1 LYGFVE
7 HRLTVHDHD
16 VQQPGGKERFVPARS
31 TPRLQAFP
39 AEDLAFRRFV
49 AEAFAALLA
58 EVEARPELL
67 LEPEELQ
74 LRLRARYPAAVV
86 RPRDRLADP
95 GEGEILWYVYR
106 FGSVSP
112 GLRWWEEP
120 GHAWAI
126 LDDDR
131 GFVEV
136 STSLTEIV
144 EAPREAIL
152 GQLVDVLANPEDA
165 TALEDV
171 RALWGELMDRGD
183 LHATLRFRR
192 MDGSPREIEY
202 HVTKEGAGPGRHL
215 AVVREIDVA

>member
-1 LYGFVE
+1 M
-7 HRLTVHDHD
+7 
-16 VQQPGGKERFVPARS
+16 PARP

-39 AEDLAFRRFV
+39 AEDLAFRRYV
-49 AEAFAALLA
+49 ADAFATLLA
-58 EVEARPELL
+58 EVEPRPDAL

-74 LRLRARYPAAVV
+74 VRLRARYPAAVV

-95 GEGEILWYVYR
+95 GDGDLLWYVYR
-106 FGSVSP
+106 FGSISP

-131 GFVEV
+131 RFVEI
-136 STSLTEIV
+136 STSLTQIV

-152 GQLVDVLANPEDA
+152 GQLVDALSNPEDA
-165 TALEDV
+165 SALEDI
-171 RALWGELMDRGD
+171 RSLWAEFMERGE

-192 MDGSPREIEY
+192 LDGSPREIEY
-202 HVTKEGAGPGRHL
+202 HVTREGAGPERHL
-215 AVVREIDVA
+215 AVVREIETA

>member
-1 LYGFVE
+1 M
-7 HRLTVHDHD
+7 
-16 VQQPGGKERFVPARS
+16 PARP

-39 AEDLAFRRFV
+39 AEDLAFRRYV
-49 AEAFAALLA
+49 ADAFSTLLA
-58 EVEARPELL
+58 EVEPRPDAL

-74 LRLRARYPAAVV
+74 VRLRARYPAAVV

-95 GEGEILWYVYR
+95 GDGDLLWYVYR
-106 FGSVSP
+106 FGSISP

-131 GFVEV
+131 RFVEV

-152 GQLVDVLANPEDA
+152 GQLVDGLANPEDA
-165 TALEDV
+165 SALEDISS
-171 RALWGELMDRGD
+171 LWAEFMDRGE

-192 MDGSPREIEY
+192 LDGSPREIEY
-202 HVTKEGAGPGRHL
+202 HVTREGAGPQRHL
-215 AVVREIDVA
+215 AVVREIETA

>member
-1 LYGFVE
+1 M
-7 HRLTVHDHD
+7 
-16 VQQPGGKERFVPARS
+16 PARPI
-31 TPRLQAFP
+31 PRLQAFP
-39 AEDLAFRRFV
+39 AEDLAFRRYV
-49 AEAFAALLA
+49 ADAYATLLA
-58 EVEARPELL
+58 EVEPRPDAL

-74 LRLRARYPAAVV
+74 VRLRARYPAAVV

-95 GEGEILWYVYR
+95 GDGDLLWYVYR
-106 FGSVSP
+106 FGSISP

-131 GFVEV
+131 RFVEV

-152 GQLVDVLANPEDA
+152 GQLVDALSNPEDA
-165 TALEDV
+165 SALEDI
-171 RALWGELMDRGD
+171 RSLWSEFMERGE

-192 MDGSPREIEY
+192 LDGSPREIEY
-202 HVTKEGAGPGRHL
+202 HVTREGAGPDRHL
-215 AVVREIDVA
+215 AVVREIETT

>member
-1 LYGFVE
+1 
-7 HRLTVHDHD
+7 
-16 VQQPGGKERFVPARS
+16 VPARP

-49 AEAFAALLA
+49 ADAFSTLLT
-58 EVEARPELL
+58 ELDPRPDAL

-74 LRLRARYPAAVV
+74 VRLRARYPAAVV

-95 GEGEILWYVYR
+95 GDGDLLWYVYR

-131 GFVEV
+131 RFVEV

-152 GQLVDVLANPEDA
+152 GQLVDGLSNPEDA
-165 TALEDV
+165 SALEDIGS
-171 RALWGELMDRGD
+171 LWAEFMNRGE
-183 LHATLRFRR
+183 LHATIRFRR
-192 MDGSPREIEY
+192 LDGSPREIEY
-202 HVTKEGAGPGRHL
+202 HVTREGAGPQRHL
-215 AVVREIDVA
+215 AVVREIETA

>member
-1 LYGFVE
+1 
-7 HRLTVHDHD
+7 
-16 VQQPGGKERFVPARS
+16 VPARP

-39 AEDLAFRRFV
+39 AEDLAFRRYV
-49 AEAFAALLA
+49 ADAFATLLA
-58 EVEARPELL
+58 EIEPRPDAL

-74 LRLRARYPAAVV
+74 VRLRARYPAAVV

-95 GEGEILWYVYR
+95 GDGDLLWYVYR
-106 FGSVSP
+106 FGSISP

-131 GFVEV
+131 RFVEV

-152 GQLVDVLANPEDA
+152 GQLVDGLSNPEDA
-165 TALEDV
+165 SALEDI
-171 RALWGELMDRGD
+171 RSLWAEFMERGE

-192 MDGSPREIEY
+192 LDGSPREIEY
-202 HVTKEGAGPGRHL
+202 HVTREGAGPERHL
-215 AVVREIDVA
+215 AVVREIETA

>member
-1 LYGFVE
+1 M
-7 HRLTVHDHD
+7 
-16 VQQPGGKERFVPARS
+16 PARP

-39 AEDLAFRRFV
+39 AEDLAFRRYV
-49 AEAFAALLA
+49 ADAFATLLA
-58 EVEARPELL
+58 EIEPRPDAL

-74 LRLRARYPAAVV
+74 VRLRARYPAAVV

-95 GEGEILWYVYR
+95 GDGDLLWYVYR
-106 FGSVSP
+106 FGSISP

-131 GFVEV
+131 RFVEV

-152 GQLVDVLANPEDA
+152 GQLVDGLSNPEDA
-165 TALEDV
+165 SALEDI
-171 RALWGELMDRGD
+171 RSLWAEFMERGE

-192 MDGSPREIEY
+192 LDGSPREIEY
-202 HVTKEGAGPGRHL
+202 HVTREGAGPERHL
-215 AVVREIDVA
+215 AVVREIETA

>member
-1 LYGFVE
+1 MS
-7 HRLTVHDHD
+7 
-16 VQQPGGKERFVPARS
+16 ARP

-49 AEAFAALLA
+49 ADAFATLFA
-58 EVEARPELL
+58 EVEPRPDAL

-74 LRLRARYPAAVV
+74 VRLRARYPAAVV

-95 GEGEILWYVYR
+95 GDGDLLWYVYR
-106 FGSVSP
+106 FGSISP

-126 LDDDR
+126 LDDGR
-131 GFVEV
+131 RFVEV

-152 GQLVDVLANPEDA
+152 GQLVDSLANPEDA
-165 TALEDV
+165 SALEDI
-171 RALWGELMDRGD
+171 RSLWAEFMERGE

-192 MDGSPREIEY
+192 LDGSPREIEY
-202 HVTKEGAGPGRHL
+202 HVTREGAGPERHL
-215 AVVREIDVA
+215 AVVREIETA

>member
-1 LYGFVE
+1 M
-7 HRLTVHDHD
+7 
-16 VQQPGGKERFVPARS
+16 PARP

-49 AEAFAALLA
+49 ADAFATLLA
-58 EVEARPELL
+58 EVEPRPDAL

-74 LRLRARYPAAVV
+74 VRLRARYPAAVV

-95 GEGEILWYVYR
+95 GDGDLLWYVYR
-106 FGSVSP
+106 FGSISP

-131 GFVEV
+131 RFVEI
-136 STSLTEIV
+136 STSLTQIV

-152 GQLVDVLANPEDA
+152 GQLVDALSNPEDA
-165 TALEDV
+165 SALEDI
-171 RALWGELMDRGD
+171 RSLWAEFMERGE

-192 MDGSPREIEY
+192 LDGSPREIEY
-202 HVTKEGAGPGRHL
+202 HVTREGAGPERHL
-215 AVVREIDVA
+215 AVVREIETA

>member
-1 LYGFVE
+1 M
-7 HRLTVHDHD
+7 
-16 VQQPGGKERFVPARS
+16 PARP

-49 AEAFAALLA
+49 ADAFSTLLA
-58 EVEARPELL
+58 EVEPRPDAL

-74 LRLRARYPAAVV
+74 VRLRARYPAAVV

-95 GEGEILWYVYR
+95 GDGDLLWYVYR
-106 FGSVSP
+106 FGSISP

-131 GFVEV
+131 RFVEV

-152 GQLVDVLANPEDA
+152 GQLVDALSNPEDA
-165 TALEDV
+165 SALEDI
-171 RALWGELMDRGD
+171 RSLWAEFMERGE

-192 MDGSPREIEY
+192 LDGSPREIEY
-202 HVTKEGAGPGRHL
+202 HVTREGAGPDRHL
-215 AVVREIDVA
+215 AVVREIETA

>member
-1 LYGFVE
+1 
-7 HRLTVHDHD
+7 
-16 VQQPGGKERFVPARS
+16 VPAHP

-49 AEAFAALLA
+49 AEAYALLLG
-58 EVEARPELL
+58 EIEARPDTL

-74 LRLRARYPAAVV
+74 LRLRSRYPAAVV

-95 GEGEILWYVYR
+95 GDGDVLWYVYR
-106 FGSVSP
+106 FGSISP

-131 GFVEV
+131 RFVEV

-144 EAPREAIL
+144 EAPRDAIL
-152 GQLVDVLANPEDA
+152 GQLVDALSNPEDA
-165 TALEDV
+165 SALEDI
-171 RALWGELMDRGD
+171 RSLWAEFMARGE

-192 MDGSPREIEY
+192 LDGSPREIEY
-202 HVTKEGAGPGRHL
+202 HVTREGAGPERHL
-215 AVVREIDVA
+215 AVVREIETT

>member
-1 LYGFVE
+1 M
-7 HRLTVHDHD
+7 
-16 VQQPGGKERFVPARS
+16 PARP

-39 AEDLAFRRFV
+39 AEDLAFRRYV
-49 AEAFAALLA
+49 ADAFATLLA
-58 EVEARPELL
+58 EVEPRPDAL

-74 LRLRARYPAAVV
+74 VRIRARYPAAVV

-95 GEGEILWYVYR
+95 GDGDLLWYVYR
-106 FGSVSP
+106 FGSISP

-131 GFVEV
+131 RFVEI
-136 STSLTEIV
+136 STSLTQIV

-152 GQLVDVLANPEDA
+152 GQLVDALSNPEDA
-165 TALEDV
+165 SALEDI
-171 RALWGELMDRGD
+171 RSLWAEFMERGE

-192 MDGSPREIEY
+192 LDGSPREIEY
-202 HVTKEGAGPGRHL
+202 HVTREGAGPERHL
-215 AVVREIDVA
+215 AVVREIETA

>member
-1 LYGFVE
+1 M
-7 HRLTVHDHD
+7 
-16 VQQPGGKERFVPARS
+16 PARP

-49 AEAFAALLA
+49 ADAFSTLRA
-58 EVEARPELL
+58 EVDPRPEAM

-74 LRLRARYPAAVV
+74 VRLRARYPAAVV

-95 GEGEILWYVYR
+95 GDGDDLLWYVYR
-106 FGSVSP
+106 FGSISP

-126 LDDDR
+126 LDDER
-131 GFVEV
+131 RFVEV

-152 GQLVDVLANPEDA
+152 GQLVDGLSNPEDA
-165 TALEDV
+165 SALEDI
-171 RALWGELMDRGD
+171 RSLWTEFMDRGE

-192 MDGSPREIEY
+192 LDGSPREIEY
-202 HVTKEGAGPGRHL
+202 HVTREGAGPQRHL
-215 AVVREIDVA
+215 AVVREIETT